1 MSYQIVNTINP
12 NSSENTI
19 VFNIFESKDLRAYI
33 KVAMV
38 RFEKQ
43 IEALQIMKY
52 KDNSIRV
59 FIFGDYEF
67 LCSLYGISGASGKH
81 CCLFCYATTNEMKV
95 CKKERTGIESR
106 TLENLQADFERFMKD
121 GGIKK
126 KAKFY
131 NNVIAEPILRI
142 PLNQVSLPSLH
153 IALGVYLKF
162 FNMFEEEAH
171 EVDIM
176 MAASLKNKNCLLSQP
191 YQDYILKQQKF

>member
-1 MSYQIVNTINP
+1 
-12 NSSENTI
+12 
-19 VFNIFESKDLRAYI
+19 
-33 KVAMV
+33 
-38 RFEKQ
+38 
-43 IEALQIMKY
+43 
-52 KDNSIRV
+52 
-59 FIFGDYEF
+59 
-67 LCSLYGISGASGKH
+67 
-81 CCLFCYATTNEMKV
+81 
-95 CKKERTGIESR
+95 
-106 TLENLQADFERFMKD
+106 MKD

-176 MAASLKNKNCLLSQP
+176 MAAPLKNKNCLLSQP
-191 YQDYILKQQKF
+191 YQDYILKQQKILNLKRCIDKLDDQIQLVNDTVAIAILNNEDCVENIQSLYIPQLNLLNETKMEKVRECNGLENELIFKKSEGPCIQQIELILQKLKV